1 MKKKPT
7 VYIETSII
15 SYLAAGPSPDL
26 MTAACQQV
34 TAGWWEGPRRSYN
47 LATSALVLAES
58 REGEPRVAKK
68 RLNLLRGIP
77 VLKTTEDAKELARA
91 LIAERALPQKA
102 QADALHIAIATVHEM
117 NYLLTWNCRHIDN
130 PATKPLVRQVCT
142 AKGYI
147 CPEICTPFEIT
158 EVTNYEK

>member
-15 SYLAAGPSPDL
+15 SYLAARPSPDL

-47 LATSALVLAES
+47 LATSALMVAES
-58 REGEPRVAKK
+58 REGEPQMAKK
-68 RLNLLRGIP
+68 RLDLLKGIS
-77 VLKTTEDAKELARA
+77 VLKSTEDAKGLARA

-130 PATKPLVRQVCT
+130 PATKPLVRQVC
-142 AKGYI
+142 AANGYV
-147 CPEICTPFEIT
+147 CPEICTPLEIMG
-158 EVTNYEK
+158 VNNYGK